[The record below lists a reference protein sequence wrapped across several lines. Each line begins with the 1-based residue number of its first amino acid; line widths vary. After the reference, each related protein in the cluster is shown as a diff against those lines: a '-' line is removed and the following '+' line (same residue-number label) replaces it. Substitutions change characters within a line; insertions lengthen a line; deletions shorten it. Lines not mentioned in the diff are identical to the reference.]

1 MKIDYKVLLILVV
14 ILFNFCGL
22 DAQYLNNNTLAS
34 SIKLDTAKNNSE
46 IEAELDS
53 ALESSNLDSLEE
65 SEETE
70 KWNVYVSNSFQN
82 KQLQNGTDIS
92 GDIPSLSTNFGI
104 SHEIGLAFSYSAT
117 RKFDNKTYISNINW
131 SPTFTYAFSDK
142 FDATIGYTRYKFND
156 TNNVLSSKSNI
167 LNLSADYYTESMI
180 YDLAYDLYL
189 DKDPLHYLSLTFIK
203 VFKLADGLK
212 LTPMLSICG
221 SAYSST
227 YYSYALVK
235 NSNGKVKVKKTSD
248 NSTSIQLSSVYLG
261 LPLTYKLGY
270 GFSASA
276 NLSFVYTPDAAVSD
290 QKFQYV
296 GKLGIKY
303 SLDF

>member
-1 MKIDYKVLLILVV
+1 MKINSKVLVILVLL
-14 ILFNFCGL
+14 LFNFCGL
-22 DAQYLNNNTLAS
+22 NANLLDNKTIVYNN
-34 SIKLDTAKNNSE
+34 KMLDTAISNSDN
-46 IEAELDS
+46 EAELNQE
-53 ALESSNLDSLEE
+53 LEASDLDSLDTLDET
-65 SEETE
+65 EETE
-70 KWNVYVSNSFQN
+70 KWNVYLSNSFQN

-156 TNNVLSSKSNI
+156 TNNALSSKSNI

-203 VFKLADGLK
+203 VYKLADGLK
-212 LTPMLSICG
+212 LTPMLSISG
-221 SAYSST
+221 SAYN
-227 YYSYALVK
+227 SYALVK
-235 NSNGKVKVKKTSD
+235 NSNGKVKLKKTSD
-248 NSTSIQLSSVYLG
+248 NSTSIQLSTVYLG

-276 NLSFVYTPDAAVSD
+276 NLSFVYTPDAALSD
-290 QKFQYV
+290 HKFQYV